1 LPFTENTCGPNYW
14 LSLPDSNPTINGS
27 QVLTAEDLCA
37 SIPNAITVRQGYP
50 TDGGGGTVSTRDWTY
65 NCQTG
70 ACTPGILTP
79 PPPEPGCC
87 GSCFCVNPG
96 EGFIINGS
104 GPSSFVVSGSEL
116 PELLR
121 MPGKSEP
128 YFVSV
133 PFDTCLTTWNDFGL
147 AMGLPSTGISRG
159 TIQGVNRCTGVVSA
173 PVIVG
178 SSAAMTANLVPGDA
192 LKIRWTDS
200 LPHAYFNPVNGDF
213 DFDGVPNCS
222 DNCPMTGNATQ
233 LNSDG
238 DRLGD
243 ACDNC
248 PSVSNSS
255 QVDTDGDGIGDACDN
270 CPLDANPGQADSDH
284 DLIGDACDNCPQIVN
299 ANQADAD
306 RDGVGDAC
314 DTCAGGGSLN
324 VAVVDSVSCANGG
337 ALPTSGVGST
347 GSLATYSYF
356 PLTVGGLSLAQLSS
370 GGVCGSGGCDTVL
383 LNVCSTGM
391 ACTTSGLTAAQKSD
405 LVSFV
410 GAGKKLIIYDSE
422 CPGVDY
428 SWLPSPFTS
437 ALLSGSATPGTVS
450 IVEENNLSSS
460 QAANSH
466 FINTAVLGGFCSADQ
481 VQSANAMLTTSPN
494 WCVDMVGTKDTTS
507 APIHLYANYQGGGG
521 ATGLII
527 YNGLDLD
534 HTCAGPPGTVTD
546 CQNLAKIWLQELQQ
560 STDPSCLPCTQH
572 LPCDDGNP
580 CTDDSFDVAHGHCV
594 FTPNTAPCNDGNACT
609 QTDVCQGG
617 ACVGTN
623 PVVCTPSDQC
633 HLGVC
638 DTGTGLCTNPN
649 APDGTVCSDG
659 NECTDGDVCRGGVC
673 QAPRGTYAAGGTR
686 NVRTIAVGDWNG
698 DGKRDL
704 VTGNTGGFAGGSL
717 GALLGDG
724 LGGFTVAGGGPIN
737 TPVSI
742 AVGDWNGNGA
752 LDLATAIFNGNS
764 VVILFWNSPSS
775 NFVANG
781 SIAVGSHPTSIV
793 AGRFNADS
801 FLDLAVAN
809 SGSNTVSILQ
819 GNGSLGFTVS
829 ATVPVGTTPSFIAVG
844 DWNNDGKL
852 DLAVTNQA
860 SNDVTILMGDGAG
873 GFTQAA
879 GSPVAGGSAPVAI
892 AAGLLDADGVP
903 DLAIANSTTNTVT
916 ILRGDGLGGFSPM
929 PGSPI
934 TVGSAPMDVKI
945 GDLNGDT
952 RSDIVVAN
960 SGDDNVMILRGNG
973 LGGFTAGPMLPVGDD
988 PVSIAIDDLNNDG
1001 KLDIA
1006 TGNFNSKDVTI
1017 LLNGKGPL
1025 TDGQA
1030 CNDGNACTQ
1039 TDICQAA
1046 TCTGTNPVVC
1056 TASDQCHVAGVC
1068 NTATGLCPNPN
1079 SPDGTPCSDG
1089 TTCTVGDAC
1098 LGGTCIGAP
1107 PPDIC
1112 NGIDDDCDGTIDED
1126 CLAATT
1132 GGGEINL
1139 PGGDG
1144 SFGFV
1149 AQRKVAGDLPKG
1161 QLEFQDHALGLN
1173 VHSTSILTLWVIGNT
1188 ATFSGD
1194 CTSKLGNASPVAC
1207 TFTATVQDIAEPG
1220 KGVDGFS
1227 ITISTPSAQY
1237 GTAPITK
1244 GNVQLHVQ

>member
-1 LPFTENTCGPNYW
+1 
-14 LSLPDSNPTINGS
+14 
-27 QVLTAEDLCA
+27 
-37 SIPNAITVRQGYP
+37 
-50 TDGGGGTVSTRDWTY
+50 
-65 NCQTG
+65 
-70 ACTPGILTP
+70 
-79 PPPEPGCC
+79 
-87 GSCFCVNPG
+87 
-96 EGFIINGS
+96 
-104 GPSSFVVSGSEL
+104 
-116 PELLR
+116 
-121 MPGKSEP
+121 
-128 YFVSV
+128 
-133 PFDTCLTTWNDFGL
+133 
-147 AMGLPSTGISRG
+147 
-159 TIQGVNRCTGVVSA
+159 
-173 PVIVG
+173 
-178 SSAAMTANLVPGDA
+178 
-192 LKIRWTDS
+192 
-200 LPHAYFNPVNGDF
+200 
-213 DFDGVPNCS
+213 
-222 DNCPMTGNATQ
+222 
-233 LNSDG
+233 
-238 DRLGD
+238 
-243 ACDNC
+243 
-248 PSVSNSS
+248 
-255 QVDTDGDGIGDACDN
+255 
-270 CPLDANPGQADSDH
+270 
-284 DLIGDACDNCPQIVN
+284 
-299 ANQADAD
+299 
-306 RDGVGDAC
+306 
-314 DTCAGGGSLN
+314 
-324 VAVVDSVSCANGG
+324 
-337 ALPTSGVGST
+337 
-347 GSLATYSYF
+347 
-356 PLTVGGLSLAQLSS
+356 
-370 GGVCGSGGCDTVL
+370 
-383 LNVCSTGM
+383 M
-391 ACTTSGLTAAQKSD
+391 ACTTGGLTTAQKTD

-410 GAGKKLIIYDSE
+410 GSGKKLIIYDSE

-437 ALLSGSATPGTVS
+437 ALLSASAAPGTVG
-450 IVEENNLSSS
+450 IVEENTLSSS
-460 QAANSH
+460 LANNSH
-466 FINTAVLGGFCSADQ
+466 FINTAVLGGYCSADQ

-494 WCVDMVGTKDTTS
+494 WCLDMIGTKDTAS
-507 APIHLYANYQGGGG
+507 APVHLYASYTGGGG

-534 HTCAGPPGTVTD
+534 LSCGGPPGTVTA

-560 STDPSCLPCTQH
+560 SVDPSCLPCQTRTA
-572 LPCDDGNP
+572 PCDDGNP
-580 CTDDSFDVAHGHCV
+580 CTDDTFDAVHGFCV

-623 PVVCTPSDQC
+623 PVVCTASDQC
-633 HLGVC
+633 HLAVC
-638 DTGTGLCTNPN
+638 NTGTGLCTNPN

-659 NECTDGDVCRGGVC
+659 NECTVGDVCRGGAC
-673 QAPRGTYAAGGTR
+673 QAPRGTYATGGSR
-686 NVRTIAVGDWNG
+686 NVQAIVGGDWNG

-704 VTGNTGGFAGGSL
+704 VVARPAGLGSL
-717 GALLGDG
+717 GLLFGDG
-724 LGGFTVAGGGPIN
+724 QGGFTIANGPTTN

-742 AVGDWNGNGA
+742 AVGRWNSGG
-752 LDLATAIFNGNS
+752 DSLAVTSFNGN
-764 VVILFWNSPSS
+764 VVLIYLWNGVSFFP
-775 NFVANG
+775 NAN
-781 SIAVGSHPTSIV
+781 ITVGSHPNSIL
-793 AGRFNADS
+793 AGRFNADT

-809 SGSNTVSILQ
+809 SGSNTISILQ
-819 GNGSLGFTVS
+819 GNGAAGFAVS
-829 ATVPVGTTPSFIAVG
+829 ATLPVGATPSSIATG

-934 TVGSAPMDVKI
+934 TVGTTPMDVKI
-945 GDLNGDT
+945 GDLNGDAKQ
-952 RSDIVVAN
+952 DIVVAN

-973 LGGFTAGPMLPVGDD
+973 LGGFSAAGPMLPVGDN
-988 PVSIAIDDLNNDG
+988 PVSIVIDDLNNDG
-1001 KLDIA
+1001 KLDVA
-1006 TGNFNSKDVTI
+1006 TANFNSKDVTI
-1017 LLNGKGPL
+1017 LLNGTGPL

-1039 TDICQAA
+1039 TDICIAA

-1079 SPDGTPCSDG
+1079 APDGTPCSDG
-1089 TTCTVGDAC
+1089 TSCTVGDAC

-1132 GGGEINL
+1132 GGGEIDV

-1149 AQRKVAGDLPKG
+1149 VQRKVPGDLPKG

-1173 VHSTSILTLWVIGNT
+1173 VHSTSILTLSVVGNT

-1194 CTSKLGNASPVAC
+1194 CTSKVGSASAVAC

-1244 GNVQLHVQ
+1244 GNVQIHVQ